1 MSERSQERIRRKIES
16 GPYSSAN
23 DVISAALGL
32 LERLDPDLE
41 QDMADIRDTVSRVVE
56 RSRTGKGVPP
66 HIVFE
71 ELGRRSAA
79 MARSREAMIELLD
92 ERRDFDKRT

>member
-1 MSERSQERIRRKIES
+1 MSEQSQERIRQKVES
-16 GPYSSAN
+16 GLYASAD

-41 QDMADIRDTVSRVVE
+41 REMADIRDTVSRVVE
-56 RSRTGKGVPP
+56 RSRMGKGVPP

-92 ERRDFDKRT
+92 EHEDFDKRT

>member
-1 MSERSQERIRRKIES
+1 MSERNQERIRQKVES
-16 GPYSSAN
+16 GLYSSAD
-23 DVISAALGL
+23 DVISTALGL
-32 LERLDPDLE
+32 LERLDPDLKRE
-41 QDMADIRDTVSRVVE
+41 MADIRDTVSRVVE
-56 RSRTGKGVPP
+56 RSRMGKGVPP

-71 ELGRRSAA
+71 ELGRRSTA

>member
-1 MSERSQERIRRKIES
+1 MES
-16 GPYSSAN
+16 GLYSSAD

-41 QDMADIRDTVSRVVE
+41 REMADIRDTVSRVVE
-56 RSRTGKGVPP
+56 LSRTGRGAPP

-79 MARSREAMIELLD
+79 MDHSREAMMELLD
-92 ERRDFDKRT
+92 GHEDFDKRT

>member
-1 MSERSQERIRRKIES
+1 MSEQNQERIRRKVES
-16 GPYSSAN
+16 GPYASAD

-41 QDMADIRDTVSRVVE
+41 QEMADIRDTVSRVVE
-56 RSRTGKGVPP
+56 RSRMGKGMPP

-79 MARSREAMIELLD
+79 IARSRETMIELLD
-92 ERRDFDKRT
+92 EHRDFDKWT

>member
-1 MSERSQERIRRKIES
+1 MSEQNQERIRRKVES
-16 GPYSSAN
+16 GLYASED

-32 LERLDPDLE
+32 LEQLDPDLE
-41 QDMADIRDTVSRVVE
+41 QEMADIRDTVSRVVE

-71 ELGRRSAA
+71 ELGRRSTA
-79 MARSREAMIELLD
+79 MARSRGAMIGLLD
-92 ERRDFDKRT
+92 GHEYLDKRT